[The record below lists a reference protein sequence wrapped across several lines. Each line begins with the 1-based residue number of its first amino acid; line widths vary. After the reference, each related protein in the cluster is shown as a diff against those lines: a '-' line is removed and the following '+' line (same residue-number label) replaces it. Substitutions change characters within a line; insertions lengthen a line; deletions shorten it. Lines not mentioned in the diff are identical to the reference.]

1 MLRRVFLLLVVAVL
15 ACPFALDAQ
24 DDYYYVLIKT
34 NMGNMRVRL
43 YNETPEH
50 RKVFLQLA
58 NSGHYNGTLFY
69 RVIKNFVVQGGSSDS
84 RKAPVGKRIGYG
96 ESYNISS
103 EFVKDCFH
111 KKGALCAPRQP
122 ESVNHFKMSDIAQ
135 FYIVHGRVYTDEE
148 LDKLEKAVNNPIL
161 KELRERFLVP
171 HKEELDRLREE
182 GKIAEYN
189 ELARKIKSDIEFEFS
204 VSKHL
209 KFTPEQRKAYT
220 TVGGIPQLDGD
231 YTVFGEVIEG
241 LDVLDKIAALET
253 DKNDRP
259 LKDVIII
266 SVEESYR

>member
-84 RKAPVGKRIGYG
+84 RKAPAGKRIGYG

-122 ESVNHFKMSDIAQ
+122 EVSTISRCLILPS
-135 FYIVHGRVYTDEE
+135 FYIVHGRFIPTRNLISWRRQY
-148 LDKLEKAVNNPIL
+148 NPIL